1 MAEKDQPA
9 GLILQCLHLGQ
20 RLGEPRV
27 RRTDVRVVGATNRA
41 PHELRHDLLA
51 RFALQVSLPPLRERL
66 EDVPLIL
73 RHLLRGIAAEH
84 PDLGERFFA
93 SGEPRLDTALVAA
106 LLRHR
111 HPLNVRGLHRVAWQA
126 LLGSPADTLVLTDE
140 VRETLSADADQPDD
154 VTDPTELTADEI
166 RRALAAHDGKQA
178 AAWRALG
185 LRNRYVLRRLI
196 NKFEEQGEVFD
207 LG

>member
-1 MAEKDQPA
+1 M
-9 GLILQCLHLGQ
+9 
-20 RLGEPRV
+20 
-27 RRTDVRVVGATNRA
+27 
-41 PHELRHDLLA
+41 
-51 RFALQVSLPPLRERL
+51 
-66 EDVPLIL
+66 
-73 RHLLRGIAAEH
+73 
-84 PDLGERFFA
+84 
-93 SGEPRLDTALVAA
+93 
-106 LLRHR
+106 
-111 HPLNVRGLHRVAWQA
+111 RGLHRVAWQA